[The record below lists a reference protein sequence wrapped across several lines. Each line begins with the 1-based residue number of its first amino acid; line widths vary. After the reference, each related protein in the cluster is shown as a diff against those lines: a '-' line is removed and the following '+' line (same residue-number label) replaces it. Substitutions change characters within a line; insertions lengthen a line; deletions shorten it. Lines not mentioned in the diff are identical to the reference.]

1 LAARLK
7 SSIHQ
12 KMGDEK
18 PTRLMVGNVQW
29 VEWFVEKATA
39 GRGLG
44 NTNWVVNL
52 NQLALAWFL

>member
-1 LAARLK
+1 
-7 SSIHQ
+7 
-12 KMGDEK
+12 MGDEK

-29 VEWFVEKATA
+29 VEWFIEKATA